1 MATPRRFIDSP
12 QPPPPPPHPGQNR
25 PTARQASGT
34 GGAHRPPPAW
44 VNLENSRLRLV
55 LGQITVTRLLGNLPR
70 AHWEVTCCPPDGQ
83 RPARTHR
90 MPGLRLVPPSARPP
104 GHLLRGTGREDSAGS
119 PCRDDAGFHGIPSA
133 WVTWVSHERPSGR
146 KPTGLPPSRSHT
158 RCCGSGVLCPLKRRG
173 YGPERS
179 PHRLWGRLPIPQ
191 PRAGTTSCHATGLDV
206 PRDSTASPLRQT
218 GTLHSKSQR
227 RLDSQ
232 PRISASHLRKQP
244 GRGGLFPS
252 T

>member
-1 MATPRRFIDSP
+1 MTLPNC
-12 QPPPPPPHPGQNR
+12 PPPPGQNR
-25 PTARQASGT
+25 PTAHQASGT

-70 AHWEVTCCPPDGQ
+70 AHWEVTAAPQTALHEPTACRGS
-83 RPARTHR
+83 
-90 MPGLRLVPPSARPP
+90 RLVPPSARPP

-158 RCCGSGVLCPLKRRG
+158 RCPGSGVLCPLKRRG

-179 PHRLWGRLPIPQ
+179 PHHLLGLLPFPQ
-191 PRAGTTSCHATGLDV
+191 PRAGSTSRRATGLD
-206 PRDSTASPLRQT
+206 
-218 GTLHSKSQR
+218 
-227 RLDSQ
+227 
-232 PRISASHLRKQP
+232 
-244 GRGGLFPS
+244 GLPP
-252 T
+252 